1 MNLAKL
7 LLEKQEH
14 YAQKPAFIFE
24 GQPYTSNELKDMV
37 NRYSNL
43 LNWSG
48 IKKGDRVAIQLPKCM
63 EFIFLHLAT
72 LSLGAI
78 TLPLNPAYSQEEVEY
93 FLEDSG
99 SKILFI
105 DHEIVQSGQYN
116 LENKSDL
123 KVVIRGAN
131 GANGLVPLL
140 KEAQIHSPKS
150 LNKYPTGPDDTALLC
165 YTSGTTGRPKGA
177 MITHRNLVTNTLAL
191 QKTWKWTESDVLLHV
206 LPIFHI
212 HGLCVALHGGLN
224 AGSTVI
230 LHEKFDPQESLKT
243 IEEMKVTMF
252 MAVPTIYYRLLQDW
266 RKLNSDLSSMRV
278 FISGSAPLSKE
289 LFEEFCSATGF
300 RILERYGMTETQMI
314 ASNPYEEE
322 RRIPGSVGY
331 PLPGVQIRLVSESG
345 NEVQPGEIGE
355 VCIKGENVFKGYWH
369 MPEKTRY
376 SFFGE
381 WFRSGDLGYQDE
393 KDEMRLYL
401 VGRSKELII
410 SGGLNVYPKEV
421 EDVLCQHESVQEAAV
436 TGISDR
442 EYGEKVA
449 AAVVLKKNGHSVTNE
464 EIIAFCKERLVNY
477 KCPKK
482 VIFLKALPRNAMG
495 KVQKHLI
502 KISGHNENY

>member
-1 MNLAKL
+1 MNLTKL
-7 LLEKQEH
+7 ILEKQEQ
-14 YAQKPAFIFE
+14 YANKPAIIFE
-24 GQPYTSNELKDMV
+24 GQPYTYNDLKDTV

-43 LNWSG
+43 LNWLG
-48 IKKGDRVAIQLPKCM
+48 ITKGDRVALQLPKCM
-63 EFIFLHLAT
+63 EFIYLHLAA

-99 SKILFI
+99 SKILFVDDERI
-105 DHEIVQSGQYN
+105 QPGQFN
-116 LENKSDL
+116 LGNRSDL
-123 KVVIRGAN
+123 KVVIRGTD
-131 GANGLVPLL
+131 GTNGLTPLL
-140 KEAQIHSPKS
+140 KEVQLHSHGNI
-150 LNKYPTGPDDTALLC
+150 NKYPTGPGDTALLC

-177 MITHRNLVTNTLAL
+177 MITHRNLVTNTLSL
-191 QKTWKWTESDVLLHV
+191 QKIWKWTENDVLLHV

-230 LHEKFDPQESLKT
+230 LHEKFDPLKCLKA

-252 MAVPTIYYRLLQDW
+252 MAVPTIYYRFLQAW
-266 RKLNSDLSSMRV
+266 RKSKNDLSSMRV
-278 FISGSAPLSKE
+278 FISGSASLSKE
-289 LFEEFCSATGF
+289 LFEEFWSATGF

-314 ASNPYEEE
+314 TSNPYEEE
-322 RRIPGSVGY
+322 MRIPGSVGY

-345 NEVQPGEIGE
+345 NDVQPGEIGE

-369 MPEKTRY
+369 MPEKTRN

-381 WFRSGDLGYQDE
+381 WFRSGDMGYQDE

-410 SGGLNVYPKEV
+410 SGGLNIYPKEV

-436 TGISDR
+436 IGISDR

-449 AAVVLKKNGHSVTNE
+449 AAIVLKKDGHPVTNE
-464 EIIAFCKERLVNY
+464 EIIAFCKKRLVNY

-482 VIFLKALPRNAMG
+482 VVFLSVLPRNAMG

-502 KISGHNENY
+502 KNSGHN

>member
-7 LLEKQEH
+7 LLEKKEH
-14 YAQKPAFIFE
+14 YAQKPAIIFE
-24 GQPYTSNELKDMV
+24 GQPYTGNELKDMV
-37 NRYSNL
+37 SRYSNL

-48 IKKGDRVAIQLPKCM
+48 VKKGDRVAIQLPKCM

-72 LSLGAI
+72 LSLGAV

-105 DHEIVQSGQYN
+105 DHEIVQSGQFN

-131 GANGLVPLL
+131 GANGLIHLL
-140 KEAQIHSPKS
+140 KEAQIHSS
-150 LNKYPTGPDDTALLC
+150 GNIYNYPTGPDDTALLC

-230 LHEKFDPQESLKT
+230 LHEKFDPQESLKA

-252 MAVPTIYYRLLQDW
+252 MAVPTIYYRFLQAW
-266 RKLNSDLSSMRV
+266 CKSKSDLSSMRV

-289 LFEEFCSATGF
+289 FFEEFCSATGF

-314 ASNPYEEE
+314 TSNPYEEE

-345 NEVQPGEIGE
+345 NDVRPGEIGE
-355 VCIKGENVFKGYWH
+355 VCVKGENVFKGYWH
-369 MPEKTRY
+369 MPEKTRD

-436 TGISDR
+436 TGISDK

-449 AAVVLKKNGHSVTNE
+449 AAVVLKKNGHPVTNK

-482 VIFLKALPRNAMG
+482 VIFLSALPRNAMG

>member
-1 MNLAKL
+1 MNLAKF
-7 LLEKQEH
+7 LLEKQEQ
-14 YAQKPAFIFE
+14 YANKPAIIFE
-24 GQPYTSNELKDMV
+24 EQEYTYNDLKDMV
-37 NRYSNL
+37 YRYSNL
-43 LNWSG
+43 LNWLG

-72 LSLGAI
+72 LSLGAV

-93 FLEDSG
+93 FLENSG
-99 SKILFI
+99 SKILFSDAQI
-105 DHEIVQSGQYN
+105 IQSGQVN
-116 LENKSDL
+116 LDNKSDL
-123 KVVIRGAN
+123 RVVIRGTD
-131 GANGLVPLL
+131 GANGMVPLL
-140 KEAQIHSPKS
+140 KEAQIYGSRGI
-150 LNKYPTGPDDTALLC
+150 NKYQARPNDTALLC

-177 MITHRNLVTNTLAL
+177 MITHRNLVTNTLSL
-191 QKTWKWTESDVLLHV
+191 QKIWKWTENDVLLHV
-206 LPIFHI
+206 LPLFHI

-230 LHEKFDPQESLKT
+230 LHEKFDPHKCLKT

-252 MAVPTIYYRLLQDW
+252 MAVPTIYYRFLQAW
-266 RKLNSDLSSMRV
+266 RKSKSDMSSIRV

-289 LFEEFCSATGF
+289 LFEEFWSATGF

-314 ASNPYEEE
+314 TSNPYEAE

-345 NEVQPGEIGE
+345 NDVQPGEIGE
-355 VCIKGENVFKGYWH
+355 VCIKGENVFKGYWQ
-369 MPEKTRY
+369 MTEKTTS

-381 WFRSGDLGYQDE
+381 WFRSGDLGCQDE
-393 KDEMRLYL
+393 QDEMRLYL

-436 TGISDR
+436 TGISDS

-449 AAVVLKKNGHSVTNE
+449 AAIVLKKGGHPVANE
-464 EIIAFCKERLVNY
+464 EIIEFCKKRLVNY

-482 VIFLKALPRNAMG
+482 VVFLKVLPRNAMG
-495 KVQKHLI
+495 KIQKHLI
-502 KISGHNENY
+502 DI